1 MIAFFD
7 LAEWIVNLLVL
18 GIALSFWLGVLFG
31 LLLIFSTLNN
41 IRKDMGIKF
50 NILNKFK
57 EYFKK

>member
-57 EYFKK
+57 KYFKK

>member
-18 GIALSFWLGVLFG
+18 GIAISFWLGALFG
-31 LLLIFSTLNN
+31 LLLILATLNS
-41 IRKDMGIKF
+41 IRKDMGIEF

>member
-18 GIALSFWLGVLFG
+18 GIAISFWLGALFG
-31 LLLIFSTLNN
+31 LLLIFATLNS
-41 IRKDMGIKF
+41 IRKDMGIEF